1 MGTDGEARINCIEC
15 GGHHRQSESSA
26 GLCPECQ
33 RWERILGRPESVTI
47 HTKEVV
53 VIGEKVILK
62 GAA

>member
-1 MGTDGEARINCIEC
+1 MAMNESRLNCTRC

-33 RWERILGRPESVTI
+33 RWERILGRPGPVMVYAS
-47 HTKEVV
+47 EVV
-53 VIGEKVILK
+53 IVSDNVIFK